1 MIVLCYLRI
10 WKGMPLCDI
19 VGIYENYDAAME
31 GIAFDSVLADEEL
44 LRIYGQPTLRE
55 EVVRQNDTKR
65 YYFTNWGDIKRWFIM
80 IPV

>member
-44 LRIYGQPTLRE
+44 LRIYGQPT
-55 EVVRQNDTKR
+55 
-65 YYFTNWGDIKRWFIM
+65 
-80 IPV
+80 